1 MGAPRAWL
9 RREALESR
17 ADRAS
22 ARRAL
27 PRACAPRAAS
37 GRSAGCRSAVGLP
50 SSPPAPR
57 MATTRDV
64 TAAAATTPRNA
75 RSCKRSTR
83 GRLAPKAAA
92 ISGDGHG
99 GSAKNRRGVATPAP
113 PDPSRG
119 SRAATAVANEE
130 DSELDAAARSSR
142 LKALVARKR
151 LYFAVLEADE
161 ATEKAPIPE
170 KSAELSAP
178 LATIAVYAN
187 DESSSSAS
195 SSVPKGNAL
204 ADAADLVEGV
214 CLEIAYLEELGA
226 RLAKQRAT
234 LFAAT
239 REEGGDVFG
248 LGDAAAAREAETA
261 IGAKVDACVAA
272 LTRRAASLTRDAMP
286 YASVEE
292 ATEAV
297 REARSR
303 LERDAEGTGKG
314 IDKLPR
320 PVAKTVER
328 VGSKAKSA
336 RGIINVGV
344 SKLRE
349 KPLSAA
355 ASAAEYTKGVWVRLN
370 GGLDGVAAIDERIA
384 DLPAARSVAEA
395 RAARVLSLTVEVQD
409 CDKALGEASNERD
422 KVMGQGK
429 DSLSRV
435 RLAKSIRERDD
446 EVRDLRRVFATRTP
460 QLEMERI
467 LAQLEEEA
475 CEVPS
480 LETPDRADEVELLAA
495 EFGAMDAG
503 LKKLAWMVDTDNSA
517 AIEDDDLTE
526 LATDIPDLKSRLG
539 LVDGDGLS
547 SLSPSVLGERVS
559 RTTSESLEKAKE
571 GAEFM
576 ARGVKMLGGD
586 ISASTRFFGR
596 AVMGSTLRPR
606 EVQTIRRTTLDIFT
620 FVPFIIILIIP
631 LTPVG
636 HVLIFSFIQRYFPA
650 LFPSQ
655 FSGRRQELM
664 KKYEELSLQ
673 LKEAERSKEIREEDE
688 ALARAVTAVESL
700 MMGGAS
706 DEEVA
711 KAARAATAAAEA
723 RGSVGD
729 QSAKKSNS
737 FFKLKGLE
745 RMASGED
752 VVDVEASERS
762 DDAGGAEKS
771 GKSAAEDS
779 PDELETLRR
788 SQASLRS
795 TLSFTDDDVSSDG
808 APSR

>member
-1 MGAPRAWL
+1 M
-9 RREALESR
+9 
-17 ADRAS
+17 
-22 ARRAL
+22 
-27 PRACAPRAAS
+27 
-37 GRSAGCRSAVGLP
+37 
-50 SSPPAPR
+50 
-57 MATTRDV
+57 TTRDV
-64 TAAAATTPRNA
+64 TAAATRISPRNTR
-75 RSCKRSTR
+75 RSKRSTR

-303 LERDAEGTGKG
+303 LERDA
-314 IDKLPR
+314 DKLPR

-336 RGIINVGV
+336 RGMINVGV

-409 CDKALGEASNERD
+409 CDKALRDASNERD

-446 EVRDLRRVFATRTP
+446 EVRDLRRVFATRTL

-700 MMGGAS
+700 MIGGAS

-752 VVDVEASERS
+752 VVDVAASERS

-771 GKSAAEDS
+771 GKSAGSSEDS

>member
-1 MGAPRAWL
+1 MATVGAPRAWIGS
-9 RREALESR
+9 AAVESR

-27 PRACAPRAAS
+27 PRACAPRAPS
-37 GRSAGCRSAVGLP
+37 GRSASWQSAARLL
-50 SSPPAPR
+50 SSPHSLSRLRARAVAPAVARGAIAPSRGASRRERTRSRVAPR
-57 MATTRDV
+57 
-64 TAAAATTPRNA
+64 
-75 RSCKRSTR
+75 
-83 GRLAPKAAA
+83 AA
-92 ISGDGHG
+92 IGGDGHG
-99 GSAKNRRGVATPAP
+99 AAKKSAARVFAPMP

-119 SRAATAVANEE
+119 ADRPSSIATEEDAEVDAASRA
-130 DSELDAAARSSR
+130 SR

-151 LYFAVLEADE
+151 LYFAVLEAE
-161 ATEKAPIPE
+161 ETTERPVPE
-170 KSAELSAP
+170 KTTALAKIVVDASAP
-178 LATIAVYAN
+178 
-187 DESSSSAS
+187 ESAS
-195 SSVPKGNAL
+195 AL
-204 ADAADLVEGV
+204 ADAADAIEDVVSEIGYVE
-214 CLEIAYLEELGA
+214 EQIS
-226 RLAKQRAT
+226 RLDRQRAT

-239 REEGGDVFG
+239 KEEGGDVFG
-248 LGDAAAAREAETA
+248 LGDLTAARDAELK
-261 IGAKVDACVAA
+261 IDAKVNACVAA
-272 LTRRAASLTRDAMP
+272 LTRRASVLTRDAMP
-286 YASVEE
+286 YSTLEQANE
-292 ATEAV
+292 AIA
-297 REARSR
+297 EARSR
-303 LERDAEGTGKG
+303 LEQNFEATGKG

-320 PVAKTVER
+320 PVVKTVER
-328 VGSKAKSA
+328 VGSRAKSA
-336 RGIINVGV
+336 RGLINTGV

-370 GGLDGVAAIDERIA
+370 GGMDGVADLDPRIA
-384 DLPAARSVAEA
+384 DLPDARSVAEA
-395 RAARVLSLTVEVQD
+395 RASRVLSLTVEVQD
-409 CDKALGEASNERD
+409 CDKALSDASNERD

-446 EVRDLRRVFATRTP
+446 EVRDLRRAFATRTL

-475 CEVPS
+475 CEAPS

-503 LKKLAWMVDTDNSA
+503 LRKLAWMVDTGDSA
-517 AIEDDDLTE
+517 SIEDDDLTE

-539 LVDGDGLS
+539 LNDGDGLS
-547 SLSPSVLGERVS
+547 SLSPSVIGERVS

-586 ISASTRFFGR
+586 ISASARFFGR

-673 LKEAERSKEIREEDE
+673 LKEAEKSKEIAEEDE
-688 ALARAVTAVESL
+688 ALKRAVTAVESL

-706 DEEVA
+706 DAEVA

-723 RGSVGD
+723 RSTGGGT
-729 QSAKKSNS
+729 KKSNS

-752 VVDVEASERS
+752 VVDVEAKEPA
-762 DDAGGAEKS
+762 DPEPN
-771 GKSAAEDS
+771 E
-779 PDELETLRR
+779 PMDELETLRR
-788 SQASLRS
+788 SQESLRS
-795 TLSFTDDDVSSDG
+795 TLSFDDDGVSSSESS
-808 APSR
+808 SR

>member
-1 MGAPRAWL
+1 M
-9 RREALESR
+9 
-17 ADRAS
+17 
-22 ARRAL
+22 
-27 PRACAPRAAS
+27 
-37 GRSAGCRSAVGLP
+37 V
-50 SSPPAPR
+50 
-57 MATTRDV
+57 TTRDV
-64 TAAAATTPRNA
+64 TAAATRISPRNTR
-75 RSCKRSTR
+75 RSKRSTR

-119 SRAATAVANEE
+119 PGAATAVATEE

-234 LFAAT
+234 LFAAV

-446 EVRDLRRVFATRTP
+446 EVRDLRRVFATRTL

>member
-1 MGAPRAWL
+1 MATVGAPRAWL

-57 MATTRDV
+57 MVTTRDV
-64 TAAAATTPRNA
+64 TAAATRISPRNTR
-75 RSCKRSTR
+75 RSKRSTR

-119 SRAATAVANEE
+119 SRAATAVATEE

-170 KSAELSAP
+170 KSAEVSP
-178 LATIAVYAN
+178 LATIAVDAN
-187 DESSSSAS
+187 DESSSSSAS

-214 CLEIAYLEELGA
+214 CLEIVYLEELGA

-303 LERDAEGTGKG
+303 LERDA
-314 IDKLPR
+314 DKLPR

-409 CDKALGEASNERD
+409 CDKALREASNERD

-446 EVRDLRRVFATRTP
+446 EVRDLRRVFATRTL

-752 VVDVEASERS
+752 VVNVEASERS

-771 GKSAAEDS
+771 GKSASEDS

>member
-1 MGAPRAWL
+1 
-9 RREALESR
+9 
-17 ADRAS
+17 
-22 ARRAL
+22 
-27 PRACAPRAAS
+27 
-37 GRSAGCRSAVGLP
+37 
-50 SSPPAPR
+50 
-57 MATTRDV
+57 
-64 TAAAATTPRNA
+64 
-75 RSCKRSTR
+75 
-83 GRLAPKAAA
+83 
-92 ISGDGHG
+92 
-99 GSAKNRRGVATPAP
+99 
-113 PDPSRG
+113 
-119 SRAATAVANEE
+119 
-130 DSELDAAARSSR
+130 
-142 LKALVARKR
+142 
-151 LYFAVLEADE
+151 
-161 ATEKAPIPE
+161 
-170 KSAELSAP
+170 
-178 LATIAVYAN
+178 
-187 DESSSSAS
+187 
-195 SSVPKGNAL
+195 
-204 ADAADLVEGV
+204 
-214 CLEIAYLEELGA
+214 
-226 RLAKQRAT
+226 
-234 LFAAT
+234 
-239 REEGGDVFG
+239 
-248 LGDAAAAREAETA
+248 
-261 IGAKVDACVAA
+261 
-272 LTRRAASLTRDAMP
+272 
-286 YASVEE
+286 
-292 ATEAV
+292 
-297 REARSR
+297 
-303 LERDAEGTGKG
+303 
-314 IDKLPR
+314 
-320 PVAKTVER
+320 
-328 VGSKAKSA
+328 
-336 RGIINVGV
+336 
-344 SKLRE
+344 
-349 KPLSAA
+349 LSAA

-409 CDKALGEASNERD
+409 CDKAVGEASNERD

-446 EVRDLRRVFATRTP
+446 EVRDLRRVFATRTL

-752 VVDVEASERS
+752 VVDVAASERS

>member
-1 MGAPRAWL
+1 M
-9 RREALESR
+9 
-17 ADRAS
+17 
-22 ARRAL
+22 
-27 PRACAPRAAS
+27 
-37 GRSAGCRSAVGLP
+37 
-50 SSPPAPR
+50 
-57 MATTRDV
+57 
-64 TAAAATTPRNA
+64 
-75 RSCKRSTR
+75 
-83 GRLAPKAAA
+83 
-92 ISGDGHG
+92 
-99 GSAKNRRGVATPAP
+99 
-113 PDPSRG
+113 
-119 SRAATAVANEE
+119 
-130 DSELDAAARSSR
+130 
-142 LKALVARKR
+142 
-151 LYFAVLEADE
+151 
-161 ATEKAPIPE
+161 
-170 KSAELSAP
+170 
-178 LATIAVYAN
+178 
-187 DESSSSAS
+187 
-195 SSVPKGNAL
+195 
-204 ADAADLVEGV
+204 
-214 CLEIAYLEELGA
+214 EIVYLEELGA

-248 LGDAAAAREAETA
+248 LGDAAAARGGDGDRRE
-261 IGAKVDACVAA
+261 GGRVRRGFDAP
-272 LTRRAASLTRDAMP
+272 RRELDARRD
-286 YASVEE
+286 
-292 ATEAV
+292 AV
-297 REARSR
+297 RERGGGDGGCARG
-303 LERDAEGTGKG
+303 A
-314 IDKLPR
+314 
-320 PVAKTVER
+320 VAPGARRGQAPAPGGEAVER

-409 CDKALGEASNERD
+409 CDKALREASNERD

-446 EVRDLRRVFATRTP
+446 EVRDLRRVFATRTL

-586 ISASTRFFGR
+586 MAPTRFFGR

-752 VVDVEASERS
+752 VVNVEASERS
-762 DDAGGAEKS
+762 DDAGGAEK
-771 GKSAAEDS
+771 AEKA
-779 PDELETLRR
+779 PLRIR
-788 SQASLRS
+788 Q
-795 TLSFTDDDVSSDG
+795 TSSRRCG
-808 APSR
+808 GRRRAYARR

>member
-1 MGAPRAWL
+1 M
-9 RREALESR
+9 
-17 ADRAS
+17 
-22 ARRAL
+22 
-27 PRACAPRAAS
+27 
-37 GRSAGCRSAVGLP
+37 V
-50 SSPPAPR
+50 
-57 MATTRDV
+57 TTRDV
-64 TAAAATTPRNA
+64 TAAATRISPRNTR
-75 RSCKRSTR
+75 RSKRSTR

-119 SRAATAVANEE
+119 SRAATAVATEE

-170 KSAELSAP
+170 KSAEVSP
-178 LATIAVYAN
+178 LATIAVDAN
-187 DESSSSAS
+187 DESSSSSAS

-214 CLEIAYLEELGA
+214 CLEIVYLEELGA

-239 REEGGDVFG
+239 REEGGDVG

-303 LERDAEGTGKG
+303 LERDA
-314 IDKLPR
+314 DKLPR

-409 CDKALGEASNERD
+409 CDKALREASNERD

-446 EVRDLRRVFATRTP
+446 EVRDLRRVFATRTL

-711 KAARAATAAAEA
+711 KAARAD
-723 RGSVGD
+723 GG
-729 QSAKKSNS
+729 
-737 FFKLKGLE
+737 G
-745 RMASGED
+745 
-752 VVDVEASERS
+752 
-762 DDAGGAEKS
+762 GGARV
-771 GKSAAEDS
+771 
-779 PDELETLRR
+779 RR
-788 SQASLRS
+788 
-795 TLSFTDDDVSSDG
+795 
-808 APSR
+808 

>member
-1 MGAPRAWL
+1 MATVGAPRAWL

-119 SRAATAVANEE
+119 PGAAAVATEE

-161 ATEKAPIPE
+161 ATEKAPTP
-170 KSAELSAP
+170 AELPSADVAP
-178 LATIAVYAN
+178 LATIAVDAN

-195 SSVPKGNAL
+195 SSSNAL

-234 LFAAT
+234 LFAAV

-248 LGDAAAAREAETA
+248 LGDAAAARAAETA

-303 LERDAEGTGKG
+303 LERDAEATGKG

-328 VGSKAKSA
+328 VGSRAKSA

-446 EVRDLRRVFATRTP
+446 EVRDLRRVFATRTL

-480 LETPDRADEVELLAA
+480 LDTPDRADEVELLAA

-762 DDAGGAEKS
+762 DDAGGSEKS
-771 GKSAAEDS
+771 GKNAAEDS

>member
-1 MGAPRAWL
+1 M
-9 RREALESR
+9 
-17 ADRAS
+17 
-22 ARRAL
+22 
-27 PRACAPRAAS
+27 
-37 GRSAGCRSAVGLP
+37 V
-50 SSPPAPR
+50 
-57 MATTRDV
+57 TTRDV
-64 TAAAATTPRNA
+64 TAAATRISPRNTR
-75 RSCKRSTR
+75 RSKRSTR

-119 SRAATAVANEE
+119 SRAATADVATEE

-303 LERDAEGTGKG
+303 LERDA
-314 IDKLPR
+314 DKLPR

-336 RGIINVGV
+336 RGMINVGV

-409 CDKALGEASNERD
+409 CDKALRDASNERD

-446 EVRDLRRVFATRTP
+446 EVRDLRRVFATRTL

-700 MMGGAS
+700 MIGGAS

-752 VVDVEASERS
+752 VVDVAASERS

-771 GKSAAEDS
+771 GKSAERSEDS

>member
-1 MGAPRAWL
+1 M
-9 RREALESR
+9 
-17 ADRAS
+17 
-22 ARRAL
+22 
-27 PRACAPRAAS
+27 
-37 GRSAGCRSAVGLP
+37 
-50 SSPPAPR
+50 
-57 MATTRDV
+57 
-64 TAAAATTPRNA
+64 
-75 RSCKRSTR
+75 
-83 GRLAPKAAA
+83 
-92 ISGDGHG
+92 
-99 GSAKNRRGVATPAP
+99 
-113 PDPSRG
+113 
-119 SRAATAVANEE
+119 
-130 DSELDAAARSSR
+130 
-142 LKALVARKR
+142 
-151 LYFAVLEADE
+151 
-161 ATEKAPIPE
+161 
-170 KSAELSAP
+170 
-178 LATIAVYAN
+178 
-187 DESSSSAS
+187 
-195 SSVPKGNAL
+195 
-204 ADAADLVEGV
+204 
-214 CLEIAYLEELGA
+214 
-226 RLAKQRAT
+226 
-234 LFAAT
+234 
-239 REEGGDVFG
+239 
-248 LGDAAAAREAETA
+248 
-261 IGAKVDACVAA
+261 
-272 LTRRAASLTRDAMP
+272 
-286 YASVEE
+286 
-292 ATEAV
+292 
-297 REARSR
+297 
-303 LERDAEGTGKG
+303 
-314 IDKLPR
+314 
-320 PVAKTVER
+320 
-328 VGSKAKSA
+328 
-336 RGIINVGV
+336 INVGV

-409 CDKALGEASNERD
+409 CDKALRDASNERD

-446 EVRDLRRVFATRTP
+446 EVRDLRRVFATRTL

-539 LVDGDGLS
+539 LVDGDEVIVAVAECARRARQ
-547 SLSPSVLGERVS
+547 PHDERVAGKS
-559 RTTSESLEKAKE
+559 KGRRRVH
-571 GAEFM
+571 GARRED
-576 ARGVKMLGGD
+576 ARRGHKRLD
-586 ISASTRFFGR
+586 PFLRAR

-700 MMGGAS
+700 MIGGAS

-711 KAARAATAAAEA
+711 KAARAPRRRRREA

-752 VVDVEASERS
+752 VVDVAASERS

-771 GKSAAEDS
+771 GKSAERSEDS
-779 PDELETLRR
+779 PDELRGSAAAAGRAYARR
-788 SQASLRS
+788 
-795 TLSFTDDDVSSDG
+795 
-808 APSR
+808 

>member
-1 MGAPRAWL
+1 MTTLGVPRASL
-9 RREALESR
+9 RRVAVESR

-37 GRSAGCRSAVGLP
+37 GRSAGCRSAARLP
-50 SSPPAPR
+50 SAPPAPAAPVGFR
-57 MATTRDV
+57 KRDPL
-64 TAAAATTPRNA
+64 AAAAVAAGSCA
-75 RSCKRSTR
+75 RRDR
-83 GRLAPKAAA
+83 AAA
-92 ISGDGHG
+92 SRSEGPVRRAAVGGDGG
-99 GSAKNRRGVATPAP
+99 GDSAKTKRARAPAP
-113 PDPSRG
+113 PDPARG
-119 SRAATAVANEE
+119 TARPSIVTEEDAEIDAASRA
-130 DSELDAAARSSR
+130 SR

-151 LYFAVLEADE
+151 LYFAILEAE
-161 ATEKAPIPE
+161 ETAALPITEKLDALE
-170 KSAELSAP
+170 
-178 LATIAVYAN
+178 TIAVDPAAP
-187 DESSSSAS
+187 ESA
-195 SSVPKGNAL
+195 GAL
-204 ADAADLVEGV
+204 ADAMDHVEEV
-214 CLEIAYLEELGA
+214 VDAIENANAQIAELS
-226 RLAKQRAT
+226 RQRAK

-239 REEGGDVFG
+239 KEEGGDVFG
-248 LGDAAAAREAETA
+248 LGDAAASRDAEAAVGDKVETCA
-261 IGAKVDACVAA
+261 AA
-272 LTRRAASLTRDAMP
+272 LTLRVSKLTRDAMP
-286 YASVEE
+286 YASVDE
-292 ATEAV
+292 ANAAIA
-297 REARSR
+297 EARSR
-303 LERDAEGTGKG
+303 LERSAEAAGKG

-320 PVAKTVER
+320 PVVKTVER

-336 RGIINVGV
+336 RGLINTGV

-355 ASAAEYTKGVWVRLN
+355 ASAAEYTRGVWVRLN
-370 GGLDGVAAIDERIA
+370 GGFDGVTSSLDPRIA
-384 DLPAARSVAEA
+384 DLPDARSVSDAREA
-395 RAARVLSLTVEVQD
+395 ILLRLAVDVQD
-409 CDKALGEASNERD
+409 CDKALSDASNERD
-422 KVMGQGK
+422 KVMSAGK

-435 RLAKSIRERDD
+435 RLARSIRERDD
-446 EVRDLRRVFATRTP
+446 EVRDLRRVFATRTL

-475 CEVPS
+475 CEPPS

-495 EFGAMDAG
+495 EFRAMDAG
-503 LKKLAWMVDTDNSA
+503 LRKLAWMVDADDSA
-517 AIEDDDLTE
+517 SIEDDALTE

-547 SLSPSVLGERVS
+547 SLSPRVIGERVS
-559 RTTSESLEKAKE
+559 RTTSESLDKAKE

-586 ISASTRFFGR
+586 VASSARFFGR

-620 FVPFIIILIIP
+620 FVPFIIILIVP

-673 LKEAERSKEIREEDE
+673 LKQAEKSKEIREEDE

-700 MMGGAS
+700 MVGGAS
-706 DEEVA
+706 DAEVA
-711 KAARAATAAAEA
+711 EAARAATAAAEA
-723 RGSVGD
+723 RGGD
-729 QSAKKSNS
+729 RAAKKSNS

-752 VVDVEASERS
+752 VVDVEASE
-762 DDAGGAEKS
+762 GAKKS
-771 GKSAAEDS
+771 QTEES
-779 PDELETLRR
+779 PDEKELETLRR
-788 SQASLRS
+788 SQESLRS
-795 TLSFTDDDVSSDG
+795 TLSFADDDG
-808 APSR
+808 APSS

>member
-119 SRAATAVANEE
+119 PGAAAVATEE

-161 ATEKAPIPE
+161 ATEKAPTPAE
-170 KSAELSAP
+170 LPSAEVAP
-178 LATIAVYAN
+178 LATVAVDAN

-195 SSVPKGNAL
+195 SSSNAL

-234 LFAAT
+234 LFAAV

-248 LGDAAAAREAETA
+248 LGDAAAARAAETA

-303 LERDAEGTGKG
+303 LERDAEATGKG

-328 VGSKAKSA
+328 VGSRAKSA

-446 EVRDLRRVFATRTP
+446 EVRDLRRVFATRTL

-480 LETPDRADEVELLAA
+480 LDTPDRADEVELLAA

-762 DDAGGAEKS
+762 DDAGGSEKS
-771 GKSAAEDS
+771 GKNAAEDS

>member
-1 MGAPRAWL
+1 
-9 RREALESR
+9 
-17 ADRAS
+17 
-22 ARRAL
+22 
-27 PRACAPRAAS
+27 
-37 GRSAGCRSAVGLP
+37 
-50 SSPPAPR
+50 
-57 MATTRDV
+57 
-64 TAAAATTPRNA
+64 
-75 RSCKRSTR
+75 
-83 GRLAPKAAA
+83 
-92 ISGDGHG
+92 
-99 GSAKNRRGVATPAP
+99 
-113 PDPSRG
+113 
-119 SRAATAVANEE
+119 
-130 DSELDAAARSSR
+130 
-142 LKALVARKR
+142 
-151 LYFAVLEADE
+151 
-161 ATEKAPIPE
+161 
-170 KSAELSAP
+170 
-178 LATIAVYAN
+178 
-187 DESSSSAS
+187 
-195 SSVPKGNAL
+195 
-204 ADAADLVEGV
+204 
-214 CLEIAYLEELGA
+214 
-226 RLAKQRAT
+226 
-234 LFAAT
+234 
-239 REEGGDVFG
+239 
-248 LGDAAAAREAETA
+248 
-261 IGAKVDACVAA
+261 
-272 LTRRAASLTRDAMP
+272 
-286 YASVEE
+286 
-292 ATEAV
+292 
-297 REARSR
+297 
-303 LERDAEGTGKG
+303 
-314 IDKLPR
+314 
-320 PVAKTVER
+320 
-328 VGSKAKSA
+328 
-336 RGIINVGV
+336 
-344 SKLRE
+344 
-349 KPLSAA
+349 
-355 ASAAEYTKGVWVRLN
+355 
-370 GGLDGVAAIDERIA
+370 
-384 DLPAARSVAEA
+384 VAEA

-446 EVRDLRRVFATRTP
+446 EVRDLRRVFATRTL

>member
-1 MGAPRAWL
+1 MARGAIAPSRGASRRERTRSRVAPRAIGGD
-9 RREALESR
+9 E
-17 ADRAS
+17 
-22 ARRAL
+22 
-27 PRACAPRAAS
+27 
-37 GRSAGCRSAVGLP
+37 RSAAKKSAARVF
-50 SSPPAPR
+50 AP
-57 MATTRDV
+57 M
-64 TAAAATTPRNA
+64 
-75 RSCKRSTR
+75 
-83 GRLAPKAAA
+83 
-92 ISGDGHG
+92 
-99 GSAKNRRGVATPAP
+99 P

-119 SRAATAVANEE
+119 ADRPSSIATEEDAEVDAASRA
-130 DSELDAAARSSR
+130 SR

-151 LYFAVLEADE
+151 LYFAVLEAE
-161 ATEKAPIPE
+161 ETTERPVPE
-170 KSAELSAP
+170 KTTALAKIVVDPAAP
-178 LATIAVYAN
+178 
-187 DESSSSAS
+187 ESAS
-195 SSVPKGNAL
+195 AL
-204 ADAADLVEGV
+204 ADAADAIEDVVSEIGYVE
-214 CLEIAYLEELGA
+214 EQIS
-226 RLAKQRAT
+226 RLDRQRAT

-239 REEGGDVFG
+239 KEEGGDVFG
-248 LGDAAAAREAETA
+248 LGDLTAARAR
-261 IGAKVDACVAA
+261 IKIDAKVNACVAA
-272 LTRRAASLTRDAMP
+272 LTRRASVLTRDAMP
-286 YASVEE
+286 YSTLEQANE
-292 ATEAV
+292 AIA
-297 REARSR
+297 EARSR
-303 LERDAEGTGKG
+303 LEQNFEATGKG

-320 PVAKTVER
+320 PVVKTVER
-328 VGSKAKSA
+328 VGSRAKSA
-336 RGIINVGV
+336 RGLINTGV

-355 ASAAEYTKGVWVRLN
+355 ASAAEFTKGVWVRLN
-370 GGLDGVAAIDERIA
+370 GGMDGVADLDPRIA
-384 DLPAARSVAEA
+384 DLPDARSVAEA
-395 RAARVLSLTVEVQD
+395 RASRVLSLTVEVQD
-409 CDKALGEASNERD
+409 CDKALSDASNERD

-446 EVRDLRRVFATRTP
+446 EVRDLRRAFATRTL

-475 CEVPS
+475 CEAPS

-503 LKKLAWMVDTDNSA
+503 LRKLAWMVDTGDSA
-517 AIEDDDLTE
+517 SIEDDDLTE

-539 LVDGDGLS
+539 LNDGDGLS
-547 SLSPSVLGERVS
+547 SLSPSVIGERVS

-586 ISASTRFFGR
+586 ISASARFFGR

-673 LKEAERSKEIREEDE
+673 LKEAEKSKEIAEEDE
-688 ALARAVTAVESL
+688 ALKRAVTAVESL

-706 DEEVA
+706 DPEVA

-723 RGSVGD
+723 RSTGGGT
-729 QSAKKSNS
+729 KKSNS

-752 VVDVEASERS
+752 VVDVEAKEPT
-762 DDAGGAEKS
+762 DIEPN
-771 GKSAAEDS
+771 E
-779 PDELETLRR
+779 PMDELETLRR
-788 SQASLRS
+788 SQESLRS
-795 TLSFTDDDVSSDG
+795 TLSFDDDGVSSSESS
-808 APSR
+808 SR

>member
-1 MGAPRAWL
+1 MATVGAPRAWL

-57 MATTRDV
+57 MVTTRDV
-64 TAAAATTPRNA
+64 TAAATRISPRNTR
-75 RSCKRSTR
+75 RSKRSTR

-303 LERDAEGTGKG
+303 LERDA
-314 IDKLPR
+314 DKLPR

-336 RGIINVGV
+336 RGMINVGV

-409 CDKALGEASNERD
+409 CDKALRDASNERD

-446 EVRDLRRVFATRTP
+446 EVRDLRRVFATRTL

-700 MMGGAS
+700 MIGGAS

-752 VVDVEASERS
+752 VVDVAASERS

-771 GKSAAEDS
+771 GKSAGSSEDS

>member
-1 MGAPRAWL
+1 MTTVGAPRAWL
-9 RREALESR
+9 RRVAVEAR

-27 PRACAPRAAS
+27 PRARAPCAAS
-37 GRSAGCRSAVGLP
+37 ARSAGCRSAARLL
-50 SSPPAPR
+50 SAPPAALGLR
-57 MATTRDV
+57 NRDI
-64 TAAAATTPRNA
+64 TAAAVAANA
-75 RSCKRSTR
+75 RARRDRASRPVGRR
-83 GRLAPKAAA
+83 GRASRLAPRAA
-92 ISGDGHG
+92 IGGDA
-99 GSAKNRRGVATPAP
+99 SAKKRAHAPVP
-113 PDPSRG
+113 PDPARG
-119 SRAATAVANEE
+119 ANRPASIATEEDAEIDAASRA
-130 DSELDAAARSSR
+130 SR

-151 LYFAVLEADE
+151 LYFAVLEAE
-161 ATEKAPIPE
+161 ETAARPIPE
-170 KSAELSAP
+170 KRDALSA
-178 LATIAVYAN
+178 LAVDPAAP
-187 DESSSSAS
+187 ESA
-195 SSVPKGNAL
+195 GAL
-204 ADAADLVEGV
+204 ADAMDAF
-214 CLEIAYLEELGA
+214 EEVVGAIVDAEEQIA
-226 RLAKQRAT
+226 RLDRQRAK

-239 REEGGDVFG
+239 KEEGGDVFG
-248 LGDAAAAREAETA
+248 LGDDVAARAAESA
-261 IGAKVDACVAA
+261 IGEKVDACAAA

-286 YASVEE
+286 YASVDE
-292 ATEAV
+292 ANAALED
-297 REARSR
+297 ARSR
-303 LERDAEGTGKG
+303 LEQHAEATGKG

-320 PVAKTVER
+320 PVVKTVER

-336 RGIINVGV
+336 RGLINTGV

-370 GGLDGVAAIDERIA
+370 GGLDGVPQLDPRIA
-384 DLPAARSVAEA
+384 DLPDALSVAEA
-395 RAARVLSLTVEVQD
+395 RSARLTSLAVEVQD
-409 CDKALGEASNERD
+409 CDKALRDASNERD
-422 KVMGQGK
+422 KVMSQGK

-435 RLAKSIRERDD
+435 RLARSIRERDD
-446 EVRDLRRVFATRTP
+446 EVRDLRRVFATRTL
-460 QLEMERI
+460 QLEMECI

-475 CEVPS
+475 SEPPS
-480 LETPDRADEVELLAA
+480 LETPDRAEEVELLAA
-495 EFGAMDAG
+495 EFRAMDAG
-503 LKKLAWMVDTDNSA
+503 LRKLAWMVDADDSA
-517 AIEDDDLTE
+517 SIEDDDLTE

-547 SLSPSVLGERVS
+547 SLSPRVIGERVS
-559 RTTSESLEKAKE
+559 RTTSESLDKAKE

-586 ISASTRFFGR
+586 VSASARFFGR

-620 FVPFIIILIIP
+620 FVPFIIILIVP

-673 LKEAERSKEIREEDE
+673 LKQAEKSKEIREEDE

-700 MMGGAS
+700 MVGGAS

-711 KAARAATAAAEA
+711 KAARAAAKAAEA
-723 RGSVGD
+723 RGGNRD
-729 QSAKKSNS
+729 AKKSNS

-752 VVDVEASERS
+752 AVDVDLVEVDTAETEKTRSE
-762 DDAGGAEKS
+762 ET
-771 GKSAAEDS
+771 

-788 SQASLRS
+788 SQESLRS
-795 TLSFTDDDVSSDG
+795 TLSFADDDA
-808 APSR
+808 APSSESSSR

>member
-1 MGAPRAWL
+1 M
-9 RREALESR
+9 
-17 ADRAS
+17 
-22 ARRAL
+22 
-27 PRACAPRAAS
+27 
-37 GRSAGCRSAVGLP
+37 V
-50 SSPPAPR
+50 
-57 MATTRDV
+57 TTRDV
-64 TAAAATTPRNA
+64 TAAATRISPRNTR
-75 RSCKRSTR
+75 RSKRSTR

-119 SRAATAVANEE
+119 PGAATAVATEE

-234 LFAAT
+234 LFAAV

-248 LGDAAAAREAETA
+248 LGDAAAARAAETA

-446 EVRDLRRVFATRTP
+446 EVRDLRRVFATRTL

>member
-1 MGAPRAWL
+1 MS
-9 RREALESR
+9 RRERTRSR
-17 ADRAS
+17 VT
-22 ARRAL
+22 
-27 PRACAPRAAS
+27 PRAAI
-37 GRSAGCRSAVGLP
+37 G
-50 SSPPAPR
+50 
-57 MATTRDV
+57 
-64 TAAAATTPRNA
+64 
-75 RSCKRSTR
+75 
-83 GRLAPKAAA
+83 
-92 ISGDGHG
+92 GDGHG
-99 GSAKNRRGVATPAP
+99 SAKKSAARSPMP

-119 SRAATAVANEE
+119 ADRPSSIATEEDAEVDAASRA
-130 DSELDAAARSSR
+130 SR

-151 LYFAVLEADE
+151 LYFAVLEAE
-161 ATEKAPIPE
+161 ETTERPVPE
-170 KSAELSAP
+170 KTTALAKIVVDAAAP
-178 LATIAVYAN
+178 
-187 DESSSSAS
+187 ESAS
-195 SSVPKGNAL
+195 AL
-204 ADAADLVEGV
+204 ADAADAVEDV
-214 CLEIAYLEELGA
+214 VEEITDVEEQIA
-226 RLAKQRAT
+226 RLDRQRAT

-239 REEGGDVFG
+239 KEEGGDVFG
-248 LGDAAAAREAETA
+248 LGDAAASSSAERT
-261 IGAKVDACVAA
+261 IDAKVNACVAA
-272 LTRRAASLTRDAMP
+272 LTKRAAMLTRDTLA
-286 YASVEE
+286 YSTLEQAND
-292 ATEAV
+292 AIA
-297 REARSR
+297 EARSR
-303 LERDAEGTGKG
+303 LEQNSNDTGKG

-320 PVAKTVER
+320 PVVKTVER
-328 VGSKAKSA
+328 VGSSAKSA
-336 RGIINVGV
+336 RGLINTGV

-370 GGLDGVAAIDERIA
+370 GGMDGVADLDPRIA
-384 DLPAARSVAEA
+384 DLPYARSVAES
-395 RAARVLSLTVEVQD
+395 RNARVLSLTVEVQD
-409 CDKALGEASNERD
+409 CDKALSDASNERD

-446 EVRDLRRVFATRTP
+446 EVRDLRRVFATRTL

-475 CEVPS
+475 CEAPS

-495 EFGAMDAG
+495 EFSAMDAG
-503 LKKLAWMVDTDNSA
+503 LRKLAWMVDTGDSA
-517 AIEDDDLTE
+517 SIEDDDLTE

-539 LVDGDGLS
+539 LNDGDGLS

-586 ISASTRFFGR
+586 ISASARFFGR

-673 LKEAERSKEIREEDE
+673 LKEAEKSKELAEEDE

-700 MMGGAS
+700 MIGGAS
-706 DEEVA
+706 DAEVA
-711 KAARAATAAAEA
+711 KAARAATAAAEL
-723 RGSVGD
+723 RSTGGGN
-729 QSAKKSNS
+729 KKSNS

-752 VVDVEASERS
+752 VVDVEAKE
-762 DDAGGAEKS
+762 AE
-771 GKSAAEDS
+771 EVEQNE
-779 PDELETLRR
+779 PMDELETLRR
-788 SQASLRS
+788 SQESLRS
-795 TLSFTDDDVSSDG
+795 TLSFDDDG
-808 APSR
+808 APSSESSR

>member
-1 MGAPRAWL
+1 M
-9 RREALESR
+9 
-17 ADRAS
+17 
-22 ARRAL
+22 
-27 PRACAPRAAS
+27 
-37 GRSAGCRSAVGLP
+37 
-50 SSPPAPR
+50 
-57 MATTRDV
+57 
-64 TAAAATTPRNA
+64 
-75 RSCKRSTR
+75 
-83 GRLAPKAAA
+83 
-92 ISGDGHG
+92 
-99 GSAKNRRGVATPAP
+99 
-113 PDPSRG
+113 
-119 SRAATAVANEE
+119 ANEE

-303 LERDAEGTGKG
+303 LERDA
-314 IDKLPR
+314 DKLPR

-336 RGIINVGV
+336 RGMINVGV

-409 CDKALGEASNERD
+409 CDKALRDASNERD

-446 EVRDLRRVFATRTP
+446 EVRDLRRVFATRTL

-700 MMGGAS
+700 MIGGAS

-729 QSAKKSNS
+729 QSAKKVQLVLQAQRSGAH
-737 FFKLKGLE
+737 GLGRGRGGRRGVGKVGRRRWRGKKRKKRRALGGFARRARDAAAVAGEPTLDAEFHGRRRVFGRGAVEVRVTGHREGHRDIE
-745 RMASGED
+745 RREM
-752 VVDVEASERS
+752 ERR
-762 DDAGGAEKS
+762 AEIH
-771 GKSAAEDS
+771 
-779 PDELETLRR
+779 
-788 SQASLRS
+788 
-795 TLSFTDDDVSSDG
+795 V
-808 APSR
+808 